1 MARKGTDTR
10 NDAVRANLDPA
21 LGRWRSDYAFS
32 TTVSAVASLGITTL
46 FALYNGFLGI
56 KLTSLWNGGI
66 CVYYLLLVGIRGTL
80 LLKERKLE
88 DKGSGEKARGQ
99 KKALLVSAIML
110 LALNLALIYPITV
123 MARLE
128 RVLDIGR
135 IPAIAMAAYT
145 TYKITMA
152 AIHMR
157 KRNKVESID
166 PLVRELRTISFVDA
180 LVSILVLQNTLIITN
195 ATEADLQSMLA
206 LSSIS
211 SAAVYIAVVSISI
224 RSLRSAVKLR
234 RT

>member
-1 MARKGTDTR
+1 
-10 NDAVRANLDPA
+10 
-21 LGRWRSDYAFS
+21 
-32 TTVSAVASLGITTL
+32 
-46 FALYNGFLGI
+46 
-56 KLTSLWNGGI
+56 
-66 CVYYLLLVGIRGTL
+66 
-80 LLKERKLE
+80 
-88 DKGSGEKARGQ
+88 
-99 KKALLVSAIML
+99 ML

-123 MARLE
+123 MAKLE

-135 IPAIAMAAYT
+135 TPAIAMATYT

-195 ATEADLQSMLA
+195 ATEAELQSMLA

-211 SAAVYIAVVSISI
+211 SAAVYIAVVSISV
-224 RSLRSAVKLR
+224 RLLRSAVKLR